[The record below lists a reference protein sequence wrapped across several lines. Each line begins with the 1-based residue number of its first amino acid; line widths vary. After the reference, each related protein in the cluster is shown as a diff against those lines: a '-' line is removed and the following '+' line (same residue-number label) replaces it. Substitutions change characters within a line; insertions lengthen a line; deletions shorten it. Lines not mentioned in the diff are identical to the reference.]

1 VATTDERDG
10 SPVDTAR
17 LTRAEG
23 DDIVVVPAEV
33 DEPVGLSRRHAL
45 AGAAIVSILV
55 VIVAV
60 ALFTR
65 HSRPTTAVRTASPAA
80 SAPVPVVDK
89 TPAKVKPKSS
99 PPAAIA
105 TVASTSAPTTVAAAV
120 PPATVSAATTP
131 ATPVPTTAAPPKQY
145 PPSALTWDQPHRLT
159 IPAGSAR
166 VLPVTAHNP
175 TNGTVDL
182 PHPLSCAPRLDHS
195 EMCPEMVQQIGP
207 GQSASAQYTIDA
219 KGIAKGTYTL
229 SIEGVLTVQVTV
241 S

>member
-10 SPVDTAR
+10 ETVET
-17 LTRAEG
+17 TRVIPAEG

-45 AGAAIVSILV
+45 AGAAIVSVLV

-65 HSRPTTAVRTASPAA
+65 HSRPTTAVRTSPATNA
-80 SAPVPVVDK
+80 QVPVVAK

-99 PPAAIA
+99 PPPAIA
-105 TVASTSAPTTVAAAV
+105 TVESTTAPTTVAAAA

-145 PPSALTWDQPHRLT
+145 PPSVLTWDQPQRLT
-159 IPAGSAR
+159 IRAGFTKM
-166 VLPVTAHNP
+166 LPVTAHNP
-175 TNGTVDL
+175 TDGTVNL
-182 PHPLSCAPRLDHS
+182 PHPLSCAPRLDNS

-219 KGIAKGTYTL
+219 KGIAKGTYHL
-229 SIEGVLTVQVTV
+229 KIEGVLTVQVTV